1 MPAFPPQREQREG
14 GRGLKPLRERKNR
27 AYKDPL
33 SSFPERLTFFWEA
46 KVPPSYR
53 LMENFKFRRELFQEY
68 FFMFVSIS
76 RMHAVAPH
84 LKGYNPIFLYSYFWG
99 IPQKKV

>member
-14 GRGLKPLRERKNR
+14 GRGLKPLRERKNG

-68 FFMFVSIS
+68 F
-76 RMHAVAPH
+76 
-84 LKGYNPIFLYSYFWG
+84 
-99 IPQKKV
+99 